1 MHVQIRTSIK
11 TAAFA
16 DEVEDE
22 FGSVDYLRG
31 EFVALLTLLADEQSG
46 EPGFNLA
53 AASGHDI
60 ELGGE
65 FSFWVDPRHAQED
78 HETATMAAM
87 ERLRG
92 AGYDAVAYHVQA
104 KHLPNAQGALRDFV
118 REINDR
124 GLHVVEISIGAPD
137 ADGVPV
143 QIFTAKM
150 G

>member
-1 MHVQIRTSIK
+1 MHIQIRTSLK

-22 FGSVDYLRG
+22 VGSVDYPRG
-31 EFVALLTLLADEQSG
+31 ALGELLSLLADEQNG

-53 AASGHDI
+53 AAAGHDI
-60 ELGGE
+60 EIGGE

-78 HETATMAAM
+78 HEAAAEAAL

-92 AGYDAVAYHVQA
+92 AGYDAAAFHVQA
-104 KHLPNAQGALRDFV
+104 KHLVDAHGALRDFV
-118 REINDR
+118 NEITGR

-143 QIFTAKM
+143 QVFTAKM